1 MQSEYA
7 HAGWTLHSDG
17 SQWSPHQQCM
27 RISSSLVPFT
37 DCCAR
42 APATSPSQV
51 LRVVH
56 DASNKHDRDALLVLN
71 SAGAKVRHAHASL
84 RVCFHVVDVKWG
96 TESEREVE
104 GGHDSGG
111 GVRCWWLSLVPEP
124 GQGAGEGH
132 PRACMRLGVGGR
144 RCITTQ
150 SLTGLHLQLRPC
162 PALPPPHAHPTP
174 GPRSAFCHTPL
185 TSDPFWRNTTIPAA
199 SACMSVCAVT
209 QTELHVARTAGE
221 ASGPPR
227 MGKSLWPSP
236 FKQHPL
242 SSTLFMRVWR
252 LQTWHRF
259 PGLGCAHPH
268 ACPRGA

>member
-1 MQSEYA
+1 MTR
-7 HAGWTLHSDG
+7 G
-17 SQWSPHQQCM
+17 
-27 RISSSLVPFT
+27 R
-37 DCCAR
+37 
-42 APATSPSQV
+42 
-51 LRVVH
+51 
-56 DASNKHDRDALLVLN
+56 
-71 SAGAKVRHAHASL
+71 
-84 RVCFHVVDVKWG
+84 
-96 TESEREVE
+96 
-104 GGHDSGG
+104 GG
-111 GVRCWWLSLVPEP
+111 RCWWLRP
-124 GQGAGEGH
+124 
-132 PRACMRLGVGGR
+132 GGR
-144 RCITTQ
+144 GRAPTCMYAARCGGEEMHHDPLFDWSAFATAT
-150 SLTGLHLQLRPC
+150 LPC
-162 PALPPPHAHPTP
+162 PPPPHAHPTP

-185 TSDPFWRNTTIPAA
+185 TSDPFWRNKA